1 MTNETINKYLNNSH
15 HMTIN
20 DLLDTTNKLTEIVEH
35 RHLDSQTRDQLQSQ
49 VDTDLANLWLFEDG
63 PEIPQITKNL
73 KQLQKQ
79 LL

>member
-1 MTNETINKYLNNSH
+1 MNETIYNYLNNSH

-20 DLLDTTNKLTEIVEH
+20 DLLNTTNTLTEIVEH

>member
-1 MTNETINKYLNNSH
+1 MNETIYNYLNNSH

-20 DLLDTTNKLTEIVEH
+20 DFLNTTNKLTEIVEH